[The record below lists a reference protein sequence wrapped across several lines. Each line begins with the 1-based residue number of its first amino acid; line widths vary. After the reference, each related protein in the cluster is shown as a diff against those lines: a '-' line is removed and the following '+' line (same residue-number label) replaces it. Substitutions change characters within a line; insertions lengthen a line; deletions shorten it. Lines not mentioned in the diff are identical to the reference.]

1 MAVQRV
7 LAVLF
12 WLRRPERGL
21 PRIKTKYGLIVVENM
36 VDSTVEES
44 MPVNACPAEGCPQ
57 KRKFLTL
64 DESNACNTCIRVSEE
79 ATMRRRVWLLIGLDI
94 TSQNEA
100 ERINAF
106 FARGTCSICGRPTPF
121 SQR

>member
-1 MAVQRV
+1 
-7 LAVLF
+7 
-12 WLRRPERGL
+12 
-21 PRIKTKYGLIVVENM
+21 M

-44 MPVNACPAEGCPQ
+44 MPVNACPAEACPQ
-57 KRKFLTL
+57 KRKFVTI

-94 TSQNEA
+94 ASQNEA

-106 FARGTCSICGRPTPF
+106 FCTRNMLDLREANAFLATLEL
-121 SQR
+121 